1 MAHFC
6 PMYQVRLLEDTRFG
20 KMGESVYLPLEYAE
34 ALVCDK
40 RAEVVKANQRATR
53 KSGIPIKPL
62 RGGTERKGAD

>member
-1 MAHFC
+1 
-6 PMYQVRLLEDTRFG
+6 
-20 KMGESVYLPLEYAE
+20 MGENVYLPLEYAE

-40 RAEVVKANQRATR
+40 RAEVVKANQRSAR